1 MPNLAYSLE
10 WNNLASRHLETA
22 AVLLRENHYTD
33 SIAIEIHQA
42 LEKSFK
48 SVYAYLGVAIPRT
61 HSLTILFGFVQENID
76 LRNIDID
83 EIITISD
90 YYETDR
96 YPGPK
101 YIVPTRTEV
110 DSHFQLAEQLIF
122 KIKGSL
128 I

>member
-10 WNNLASRHLETA
+10 WHNLASRHLETA

-48 SVYAYLGVAIPRT
+48 SVYAYFSVAIPRT
-61 HSLTILFGFVQENID
+61 HSLTILYRFVQERIQ
-76 LRNIDID
+76 LRNVDID

-96 YPGPK
+96 YPGP
-101 YIVPTRTEV
+101 R
-110 DSHFQLAEQLIF
+110 
-122 KIKGSL
+122 
-128 I
+128 